1 MSGILRSSKFSHQTT
16 VLCYNKH
23 RKLVK
28 AMDDPKE
35 LWKEVEQ
42 LQEKLNDVVRKKGVN
57 SPEATR
63 AIQAFRNKM
72 QEYSSA
78 IKRDPSGAAMDFNS

>member
-1 MSGILRSSKFSHQTT
+1 
-16 VLCYNKH
+16 
-23 RKLVK
+23 
-28 AMDDPKE
+28 MDDPKG

-72 QEYSSA
+72 QEYSGS
-78 IKRDPSGAAMDFNS
+78 IK